1 MSSPLQG
8 PLAEEIAD
16 AVSDI
21 FYDVTLTRESD
32 NYDPSTM
39 SASGTE
45 QGFTGKGMVDEFS
58 KRLVEDGVV
67 QRNDRK
73 VLLAQTTF
81 TDSNG
86 DPVKPIPGDTIQAR
100 GETYEVIDVSQDPAQ
115 ALWEVQGRA

>member
-8 PLAEEIAD
+8 DIAEQIAEG
-16 AVSDI
+16 VSDI

-32 NYDPSTM
+32 DYDPSTM
-39 SASGTE
+39 SSSNSE
-45 QGFTGKGMVDEFS
+45 QNFTGKGMIDEYS

-73 VLLAQTTF
+73 VLLAQQRF

-86 DPVKPIPGDTIQAR
+86 DIVKPIPGDTISAR

-115 ALWEVQGRA
+115 ALWEVQCRA